1 MSGQEMTTSYSTQRS
16 LPREPQF
23 MHGTPG
29 TIYIL
34 QNDGL
39 RQGLYK
45 IGATRRSGVSKAM
58 ELNRD
63 QQQTIPGS
71 YECVFELHTKDCG
84 RALDEILKLFQQHR
98 CGKRNQD
105 FYNLDLDNAAE
116 KIANI
121 IALINRQGIIQQQQT
136 LSMMRHLIP
145 DEPEVSHAETFS
157 PPPPGLFRKALNW
170 VAS

>member
-1 MSGQEMTTSYSTQRS
+1 MTTSYRPQRS

-63 QQQTIPGS
+63 
-71 YECVFELHTKDCG
+71 
-84 RALDEILKLFQQHR
+84 
-98 CGKRNQD
+98 RN
-105 FYNLDLDNAAE
+105 
-116 KIANI
+116 
-121 IALINRQGIIQQQQT
+121 
-136 LSMMRHLIP
+136 S
-145 DEPEVSHAETFS
+145 
-157 PPPPGLFRKALNW
+157 
-170 VAS
+170 

>member
-1 MSGQEMTTSYSTQRS
+1 MTTSYRTQRT

-39 RQGLYK
+39 RKGLYK

-63 QQQTIPGS
+63 LQQLIPGS

-84 RALDEILKLFQQHR
+84 HALDEILKQFQHHR
-98 CGKRNQD
+98 CGKRGQD
-105 FYNLDLDNAAE
+105 FYDLDLDAAAE
-116 KIANI
+116 KIANT
-121 IALINRQGIIQQQQT
+121 IALINRQGLIRQQQT
-136 LSMMRHLIP
+136 LSMMRHLEP
-145 DEPEVSHAETFS
+145 DEPSSVSNAEAFS
-157 PPPPGLFRKALNW
+157 PPPASLFRKAYEW
-170 VAS
+170 VAG

>member
-1 MSGQEMTTSYSTQRS
+1 MTTSYRTQRS

-63 QQQTIPGS
+63 QQQLIPGS

-84 RALDEILKLFQQHR
+84 QALDEILKLFQRQR
-98 CGKRNQD
+98 CGKRGQD
-105 FYNLDLDNAAE
+105 FYDLDLDTAAE
-116 KIANI
+116 KIATT
-121 IALINRQGIIQQQQT
+121 IATINRQGLIRQQQS
-136 LSMMRHLIP
+136 LSMMRHLEP
-145 DEPEVSHAETFS
+145 DEPAVSETETFS
-157 PPPPGLFRKALNW
+157 APPASLFRKAFDW

>member
-1 MSGQEMTTSYSTQRS
+1 MTTTYRPQRS

-63 QQQTIPGS
+63 QQQLIPGQ
-71 YECVFELHTKDCG
+71 YECAFELHTKDCG
-84 RALDEILKLFQQHR
+84 QALDEILKLFQHER
-98 CGKRNQD
+98 RGKRGD
-105 FYNLDLDNAAE
+105 EFYEFDLDVAAG

-121 IALINRQGIIQQQQT
+121 IATINRQGLIRQQHT
-136 LSMMRHLIP
+136 LSMMRHLEP
-145 DEPEVSHAETFS
+145 DEPSTSNAEAFT
-157 PPPPGLFRKALNW
+157 PPPSGILKKAIAW
-170 VAS
+170 VNS

>member
-1 MSGQEMTTSYSTQRS
+1 
-16 LPREPQF
+16 

-34 QNDGL
+34 HNDGL

-63 QQQTIPGS
+63 QQQLIPGV

-84 RALDEILKLFQQHR
+84 QALDEILQLFQQQR
-98 CGKRNQD
+98 RGKRGQD
-105 FYNLDLDNAAE
+105 FYELNLDDAAE
-116 KIANI
+116 KIANT
-121 IALINRQGIIQQQQT
+121 IATINRQGVMRQQHS
-136 LSMMRHLIP
+136 LSMMRHLEP
-145 DEPEVSHAETFS
+145 DEPEVSHTDVFS
-157 PPPPGLFRKALNW
+157 PPPSLLRKAFEW
-170 VAS
+170 VSN

>member
-1 MSGQEMTTSYSTQRS
+1 MTSGYQTQRT

-34 QNDGL
+34 ENDGL
-39 RQGLYK
+39 RKGLYR

-63 QQQTIPGS
+63 NLHTIPGN

-84 RALDEILKLFQQHR
+84 QALDEILKEFQHHR
-98 CGKRNQD
+98 RGKKSQS
-105 FYNLDLDNAAE
+105 FYDLDLDVAAD

-121 IALINRQGIIQQQQT
+121 IANINRHGLIRQQQMH
-136 LSMMRHLIP
+136 SMMRHLEL
-145 DEPEVSHAETFS
+145 DEAKDKSSQAFT
-157 PPPPGLFRKALNW
+157 PPPAGFLQKAYQW
-170 VAS
+170 VAG

>member
-1 MSGQEMTTSYSTQRS
+1 MTTSYRPQRT

-63 QQQTIPGS
+63 QQQLIPGV

-84 RALDEILKLFQQHR
+84 HAMDEILKLFQQQR
-98 CGKRNQD
+98 RGKRGD
-105 FYNLDLDNAAE
+105 EFYEFDLDAAAE
-116 KIANI
+116 KIANT
-121 IALINRQGIIQQQQT
+121 IATINRQGLIRQQHT
-136 LSMMRHLIP
+136 LSMMRHLEP
-145 DEPEVSHAETFS
+145 DEPTTSNAEAFS
-157 PPPPGLFRKALNW
+157 PPPAGIFRKAIEW
-170 VAS
+170 VNG